1 MQGGKHVILC
11 IDDDPDTL
19 ASLRVVLES
28 AGYLV
33 VTASTAAEVLEAYDT
48 AQPDALIV
56 DLMMEQIDTGMKVA
70 RDLQA
75 LGNTAPLYFLSSTG
89 DYLQGAMD
97 VGELGAS
104 GVFQKP
110 LDPHVL
116 LSLLQRKLGT
126 PRGR

>member
-19 ASLRVVLES
+19 VSLRVVLES

-33 VTASTAAEVLEAYDT
+33 VTASTAAEVLEAYET
-48 AQPDALIV
+48 ARPDALIV

-97 VGELGAS
+97 VSELGAS